1 MRILKSLGVLVVLFG
16 IGFGIFALI
25 GEAGVLPDWTTKSA
39 FEAFIIRTSFLF
51 ILFGIPIIVAVFCY
65 LKVFRGTVDSP
76 ANVGPI
82 LVSTVIV
89 VGVIVAVLVNIFSNV
104 NSETDYDK
112 LMKLQNKIAQEK
124 RILYDEKRIL
134 YGSGCSSSKANKDAD
149 KFARKRIGINGQVY
163 SLILDKKTDCTYY
176 FSGSFYAD
184 RDGPNATPRLVWLTV
199 RWDGY
204 WQVLNT
210 KIM

>member
-112 LMKLQNKIAQEK
+112 LMKLQN
-124 RILYDEKRIL
+124 EKRIL
-134 YGSGCSSSKANKDAD
+134 YGSGCSSYEAKKDAD

>member
-39 FEAFIIRTSFLF
+39 FEAFIIRNSFLF

-112 LMKLQNKIAQEK
+112 LMKLQN
-124 RILYDEKRIL
+124 EKRIL
-134 YGSGCSSSKANKDAD
+134 YGSGCSSYEAKKDAD
-149 KFARKRIGINGQVY
+149 NFARKRIGINGQVY
-163 SLILDKKTDCTYY
+163 SLNLDKRTDCTYY
-176 FSGSFYAD
+176 FSGSFHAD
-184 RDGPNATPRLVWLTV
+184 RDGLNATPRLVWLTV
-199 RWDGY
+199 RWDGD

-210 KIM
+210 KII

>member
-65 LKVFRGTVDSP
+65 LKVFRGSVDSP

-112 LMKLQNKIAQEK
+112 LMKLQN
-124 RILYDEKRIL
+124 EKRIL
-134 YGSGCSSSKANKDAD
+134 YGSGCSSYEAKKDAD
-149 KFARKRIGINGQVY
+149 NFARKRIGINGQVY
-163 SLILDKKTDCTYY
+163 SLNLDKKTVCTYY

-199 RWDGY
+199 RWDGD

-210 KIM
+210 KII

>member
-1 MRILKSLGVLVVLFG
+1 MRILKSLGVLVVSFG
-16 IGFGIFALI
+16 IVVGILALI
-25 GEAGVLPDWTTKSA
+25 EASGLFNSLPDLSTKSP
-39 FEAFIIRTSFLF
+39 FFKLIGRTSYLF
-51 ILFGIPIIVAVFCY
+51 ILFGIPIIITVFCY
-65 LKVFRGTVDSP
+65 LKLFHGTVDSP
-76 ANVGPI
+76 TNVGPI
-82 LVSTVIV
+82 LVSTVVV
-89 VGVIVAVLVNIFSNV
+89 VGVIAAVLANILSNV
-104 NSETDYDK
+104 NSESDYDK
-112 LMKLQNKIAQEK
+112 LMRLQN
-124 RILYDEKRIL
+124 EKRIL
-134 YGSGCSSSKANKDAD
+134 YGSGCSSYEANKDAD